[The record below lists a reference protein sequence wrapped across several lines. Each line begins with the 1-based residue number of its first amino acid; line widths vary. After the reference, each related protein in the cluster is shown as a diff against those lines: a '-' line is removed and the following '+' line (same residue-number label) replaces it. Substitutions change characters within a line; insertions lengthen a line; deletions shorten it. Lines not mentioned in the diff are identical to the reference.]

1 MPRQATDLPDLNE
14 VLAAKRASNQIL
26 HALDFIYRATC
37 DECGAI
43 VEITNQPGMLAARKL
58 LDRGWSAIGPL
69 TQEKAL
75 CPECGLL

>member
-1 MPRQATDLPDLNE
+1 MQTPSLPDLNE
-14 VLAAKRASNQIL
+14 VLATKNASNRLL
-26 HALDFIYRATC
+26 HALDFTHRATC
-37 DECGAI
+37 SECGDTAE
-43 VEITNQPGMLAARKL
+43 VVNQPGMLAARDL